1 MIRKI
6 FLFVWVS
13 VLTVPAYSSSYPLVG
28 ETNVWPGIVYFYFP
42 DRPTS
47 IDALPDWADNK
58 GIWVVVNGKI
68 KDENGAFSLTTKEVD
83 DYYAGI
89 DVKWEGDPNI
99 GLNGTVMLFSDRGAY
114 LSSMSVSIASSTC
127 VINDVMS
134 SADYESPYVILRNV
148 VLDADMALD
157 VNGFFSVDIQP
168 GFIAKKGSTLRI
180 YNEPPIPYR
189 PSFAVNAASGF
200 GFPALQQNRPNP
212 FTDETVIDYF
222 IPQSAHNAYI
232 QINNVSSGLTRYISI
247 EEKGNSSITLQK
259 DGFAVGTYIYSL
271 FVDGELVDAKQM
283 FVH

>member
-1 MIRKI
+1 M
-6 FLFVWVS
+6 FVCVS
-13 VLTVPAYSSSYPLVG
+13 LLVVPAYSSSYPLVG

-42 DRPTS
+42 DRPVGMDFLS
-47 IDALPDWADNK
+47 NWDENR

-68 KDENGAFSLTTKEVD
+68 KDENGEFSLTTKEVD
-83 DYYAGI
+83 DYYTGI
-89 DVKWEGDPNI
+89 DVKWDGDPDI
-99 GLNGTVMLFSDRGAY
+99 GLNGTVMLFSDRGVY

-127 VINDVMS
+127 VINDAMGS
-134 SADYESPYVILRNV
+134 TEYESPYVILKNV
-148 VLDADMALD
+148 VLEEGMALD

-189 PSFAVNAASGF
+189 PSFAVNAAPKSGI
-200 GFPALQQNRPNP
+200 PELQQNRPNP
-212 FTDETVIDYF
+212 FVDMTIIDYF
-222 IPQSAHNAYI
+222 VPQSAHDAYI

-259 DGFAVGTYIYSL
+259 DDFAVGAYIYSL
-271 FVDGELVDAKQM
+271 FVDGKLVDAKQM